1 MAQATMLATLSLLGR
16 MIGGAE
22 DGIAGKVRRAVAST
36 APSSGAAHSG
46 TVAVIERRPAAG
58 SAAGH
63 ACKRVLPQCERRV
76 RSDVAAVRAI
86 AWSVGCWNEPLAAA
100 LQRVALDV
108 EAEVDMAAERERA
121 AIVAGALRH
130 PRYTALDVHPM
141 VPVPGRCTSRVFVY
155 EYAPGAPL
163 APGHGADVLRRYAL
177 AFFWLL
183 HADGIVLMDPS
194 PQNAIVGPER
204 DGVHPLTLI
213 DAGACRALSA
223 GERRAARALHCS
235 RGEPGA
241 LRTALGGPGVSNA
254 VVDSIAAFSAPFWDS
269 GVRFPDFGE
278 AFHRLAG
285 PALLSEPLDPDVA
298 PVARAVLVMART
310 IAQLGHD
317 RIDVAAAMRDI
328 EAYYALHG
336 EADGGDEICGA

>member
-1 MAQATMLATLSLLGR
+1 MLATLSLLGR
-16 MIGGAE
+16 LIGGVE
-22 DGIAGKVRRAVAST
+22 DGVAGKVRRAVASST
-36 APSSGAAHSG
+36 PSSGTAHSG
-46 TVAVIERRPAAG
+46 TVAVVERRPAAG
-58 SAAGH
+58 TAAGY

-86 AWSVGCWNEPLAAA
+86 AWSVGCWNEPLGAA
-100 LQRVALDV
+100 LQRVAGDV

-121 AIVAGALRH
+121 AAVTGALRG
-130 PRYTALDVHPM
+130 PRYAALGVRAL
-141 VPVPGRCTSRVFVY
+141 VPVPERCTARVFVY
-155 EYAPGAPL
+155 EYVPGTPL
-163 APGHGADVLRRYAL
+163 TPGHGADILRRYVL

-183 HADGIVLMDPS
+183 HAEGIVLMDPS
-194 PQNAIVGPER
+194 PQNVIVGPDR
-204 DGVHPLTLI
+204 DGPRTLTII
-213 DAGACRALSA
+213 DAGACRALTA

-241 LRTALGGPGVSNA
+241 LRAALGGPGVSAA

-269 GVRFPDFGE
+269 GVHFPSFGE
-278 AFHRLAG
+278 VSRRLAG

-317 RIDVAAAMRDI
+317 RIDVVAAMRDI

-336 EADGGDEICGA
+336 ETDDETRVCKA